1 MWFFKRRKE
10 EAAAVDTI
18 TSAGHWRELS
28 TTEKRGRKI
37 KAKAKPF
44 AVRGKFEKS

>member
-1 MWFFKRRKE
+1 MWFFKRRKEE

-28 TTEKRGRKI
+28 TTEKRG
-37 KAKAKPF
+37 
-44 AVRGKFEKS
+44 EK